1 MAILVC
7 MYTYVFTWLHCK
19 MGVHMQETRVGISH
33 LFNLVI
39 FITFFVANSQLFILF
54 QCFITFLNK

>member
-39 FITFFVANSQLFILF
+39 FITFFVANS
-54 QCFITFLNK
+54 